1 MSARAV
7 TCCCADAVP
16 PATVAAANTAE
27 AAALPTFR
35 IRPTILQALTRLG
48 VLLVAGCASAAAQD
62 RPHDDPFAAHRWHFE
77 TGLHSAVEAW
87 NYNVSHE
94 EVYGLA
100 QGVTYGLK
108 DGLLFT
114 ANQRIYYVSQRAN
127 DTWLLGVT
135 CGFRGR
141 LYHRGRAD
149 VYLEG
154 DVGISDAAIA
164 TPPRGTR
171 FNYLA
176 LGGSGVVFR
185 VRSGMFA
192 LAGLQWIHVSNN
204 SLKGPGRNPDIEAVG
219 PVLGLAWR
227 FR

>member
-1 MSARAV
+1 
-7 TCCCADAVP
+7 VP
-16 PATVAAANTAE
+16 PAIVATARSTE
-27 AAALPTFR
+27 AATLPRFR
-35 IRPTILQALTRLG
+35 IRPTILQPLAAIGALIA
-48 VLLVAGCASAAAQD
+48 VAWAPVAAQD
-62 RPHDDPFAAHRWHFE
+62 RAPDGPFAAHRWHFE
-77 TGLHSAVEAW
+77 TGLHGAVEAW

-94 EVYGLA
+94 EVYGLTE
-100 QGVTYGLK
+100 GVTYGIK

-127 DTWLLGVT
+127 DTWVLGLT
-135 CGFRGR
+135 AGFRGR
-141 LYHRGRAD
+141 LYHRGRTD

-154 DVGISDAAIA
+154 DAGVSDAAIA

-176 LGGSGVVFR
+176 VGASGIVIR
-185 VRSGMFA
+185 LRPGAFA
-192 LAGLQWIHVSNN
+192 LTGLQWIHISNN

>member
-1 MSARAV
+1 M
-7 TCCCADAVP
+7 TCGCAAAVP
-16 PATVAAANTAE
+16 PATVATDNAAE
-27 AAALPTFR
+27 AAILPTFR

-48 VLLVAGCASAAAQD
+48 VLLVAGCAPLAAQD
-62 RPHDDPFAAHRWHFE
+62 RPLDDPFAAHRWHFE
-77 TGLHSAVEAW
+77 TGLHAAVEAW

-94 EVYGLA
+94 EVYGLTE
-100 QGVTYGLK
+100 GVTYGIK

-127 DTWLLGVT
+127 DTWLLGLT
-135 CGFRGR
+135 CGVRGR
-141 LYHRGRAD
+141 VYHRGRAH

-154 DVGISDAAIA
+154 DIGVSDAAIA

-171 FNYLA
+171 FNYVA
-176 LGGSGVVFR
+176 LGASGVIIR
-185 VRSGMFA
+185 VRPGMFA
-192 LAGLQWIHVSNN
+192 LAGLQWIHISNN

-219 PVLGLAWR
+219 PVLGLAWG